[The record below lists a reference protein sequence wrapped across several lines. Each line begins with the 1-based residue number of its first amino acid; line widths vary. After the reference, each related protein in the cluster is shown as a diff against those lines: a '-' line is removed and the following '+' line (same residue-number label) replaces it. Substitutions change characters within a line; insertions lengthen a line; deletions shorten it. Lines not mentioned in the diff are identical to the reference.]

1 MKTDRPPESL
11 AREVWAILFL
21 YLITAILPLV
31 IGWALAPT
39 TPT

>member
-1 MKTDRPPESL
+1 MKPDRPSESL

-39 TPT
+39 APT